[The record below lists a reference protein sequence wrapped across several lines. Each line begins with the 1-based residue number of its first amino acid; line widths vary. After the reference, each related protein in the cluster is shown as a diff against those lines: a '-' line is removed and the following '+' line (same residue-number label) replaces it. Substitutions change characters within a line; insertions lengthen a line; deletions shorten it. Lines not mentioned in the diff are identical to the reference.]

1 MKYARR
7 SIREKLEKLGIRHGH
22 GPRGSN
28 IEELRRTK
36 RLKN

>member
-1 MKYARR
+1 MQEEALGR
-7 SIREKLEKLGIRHGH
+7 SWKKLGIRHGH

-36 RLKN
+36 KLKN